1 MPRVSRIV
9 ALTHLVLIACSSARG
24 SPSSS
29 IPSRFLKLRP
39 CGKNGYSP
47 LHLAVD
53 RNTTCVG
60 RYPVCKFPSLTVAS
74 ILLECG
80 ADVNCRD
87 EDDNR

>member
-1 MPRVSRIV
+1 MTHGCLSVFDS
-9 ALTHLVLIACSSARG
+9 ALQNFYPL
-24 SPSSS
+24 
-29 IPSRFLKLRP
+29 RFLKLQP
-39 CGKNGYSP
+39 CGKNGFTP

-80 ADVNCRD
+80 ADVNSRD
-87 EDDNR
+87 EDDNRSAFY